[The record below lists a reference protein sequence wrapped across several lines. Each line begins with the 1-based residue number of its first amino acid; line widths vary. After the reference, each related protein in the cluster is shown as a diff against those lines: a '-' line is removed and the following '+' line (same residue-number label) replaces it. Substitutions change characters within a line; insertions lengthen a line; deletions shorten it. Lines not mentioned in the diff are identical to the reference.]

1 MPVLPS
7 ILLVDDDYTTSF
19 LNTKLLQRL
28 DAAEHVLTAGN
39 GREALEVL
47 RTHCQAPTPRCP
59 TLILLDLNMPVMDG
73 FEFLEAY
80 QHLPSV
86 QRQGQVIVLL
96 TTSVSPRDLARV
108 QDLPVAAFLPK
119 PLTAE
124 KVTQLLVDYFPT
136 AGH

>member
-39 GREALEVL
+39 GREALDVL

-59 TLILLDLNMPVMDG
+59 ALILLDIHMPVMDG

-80 QHLPSV
+80 QHLPPA
-86 QRQGQVIVLL
+86 QQGHVIVML
-96 TTSVSPRDLARV
+96 TTSVSPRDVARV
-108 QDLPVAAFLPK
+108 QGLPVAAFLPK

-136 AGH
+136 AGQ